1 MKNEQS
7 VFPSQYD
14 PLIFFADADLDNFT
28 TYQQYYTLYNADQ
41 YTQASNL
48 LNNSDVDFYG
58 AWLLNLI
65 ENELYAIESNMDSF
79 VIPED
84 KPRLISHGLDDPTE
98 EFSHWVYYNKYPN
111 IPEAPPPP
119 PEPAPPTVESNK
131 WFNSPGVCPIDTD
144 GWSPKFEDSEDGLYF
159 CMDEHISDN
168 IGINAPEVFRVSDV
182 VRQIPL
188 YDANDN
194 ITTYTLRNV
203 LEDLN
208 RGKFGFKLYNNDI
221 LIQDLSVN
229 VGQWMRPEYY
239 DSVNYYCCFGA
250 DTVNFYNRSTRTYE
264 LLNNVIWFYLIMFV
278 TATQDDELLSG
289 AIYLGFA
296 IDLDTISQYAGTQL
310 YLGSDW
316 FTPAN

>member
-111 IPEAPPPP
+111 IPGTPPPP

-131 WFNSPGVCPIDTD
+131 WFNSPGVCPVNVNGWMPTFEIANTGIYYCIDQN
-144 GWSPKFEDSEDGLYF
+144 
-159 CMDEHISDN
+159 ISSS
-168 IGINAPEVFRVSDV
+168 IGINAPEVFSVSDA

-188 YDANDN
+188 YDSNDN

-208 RGKFGFKLYNNDI
+208 QGKIGFAIYNGDTLVQDI
-221 LIQDLSVN
+221 SFNI
-229 VGQWMRPEYY
+229 GQWGSDEY
-239 DSVNYYCCFGA
+239 DINYYSCFGA
-250 DTVNFYNRSTRTYE
+250 DTINRRDRSAGITG
-264 LLNNVIWFYLIMFV
+264 LVNNVIWNYLILFINIES
-278 TATQDDELLSG
+278 QGIQG
-289 AIYLGFA
+289 AIYIGFA
-296 IDLDTISQYAGTQL
+296 IDLDTISQFAGTQL